1 VVSDVVYVVQSPR
14 SKAFMR
20 ARIEHVPVP
29 VKNEFVRV
37 RLIDM
42 GVAEYIPRN
51 DFFDLGHVTSVKEM
65 PIRCFRYKMADLK
78 PKGQV
83 EGFSARERTQGAE
96 WLKGVIADQPV
107 KAKCHE
113 VINYKG
119 GTWFEGEV
127 DGKNLNLMAA
137 QSRFCVPNPSLI
149 LVRKLICVILRCR
162 RFL

>member
-1 VVSDVVYVVQSPR
+1 LVSDVVYVVQSPR

-20 ARIEHVPVP
+20 ARIEHAVSPVI
-29 VKNEFVRV
+29 NEFVRV
-37 RLIDM
+37 RLIDQ
-42 GVAEYIPRN
+42 GVAKYIPRN
-51 DFFDLGHVTSVKEM
+51 NFFDLGHVTSVKEM

-83 EGFSARERTQGAE
+83 EGFSARERAQGAE

-113 VINYKG
+113 VVNYKG
-119 GTWFEGEV
+119 GIWFEGEV

-137 QSRFCVPNPSLI
+137 QSGFCVPNPSLI
-149 LVRKLICVILRCR
+149 LVRNNFYIFYGR
-162 RFL
+162 